1 MSSCI
6 GLCDIATVDL
16 RSFTCD
22 RLLAGLEAQRR
33 HVFLSGAVSSVVS
46 SIRAWSNCVS
56 MKRNR
61 RYSTA
66 DFSGPLFM
74 TPMEST
80 TTCETDTK
88 KTRTCKIPCDR
99 SRVWCLAGAQG

>member
-1 MSSCI
+1 MSSGF

-16 RSFTCD
+16 HPFTCD
-22 RLLAGLEAQRR
+22 RVPAGLETQRR
-33 HVFLSGAVSSVVS
+33 HVFLSDEASSVVS

-80 TTCETDTK
+80 TTFETDRK
-88 KTRTCKIPCDR
+88 KRTCKIPCDR
-99 SRVWCLAGAQG
+99 SRVWWLAGAQG